1 MTVVYFVGE
10 IARRYR
16 RISPDFSPFPPLVSR
31 SSLPYWDAMDDMTR
45 VSRTAQLTVQVETEE
60 TAREQKKVRESSV
73 YECDRLDDRHNGLIV
88 ADMFSKWGPLYLSGV
103 RPGPLSRS
111 RYRELH
117 DTVLREEK
125 RRTMRT
131 RVFVVPL
138 FAANLP
144 RALTCSDSSSIP
156 LFTFFLSPSIAGT
169 TFFSPKTCSRQLLAL
184 LMAVHWQLDSSS
196 ITDLYRRGKIDSG
209 DRCGILFQVKGSR
222 RRFCTVTR
230 LAYTYG
236 YILKTLMRFRLGDWS

>member
-1 MTVVYFVGE
+1 M
-10 IARRYR
+10 
-16 RISPDFSPFPPLVSR
+16 
-31 SSLPYWDAMDDMTR
+31 
-45 VSRTAQLTVQVETEE
+45 
-60 TAREQKKVRESSV
+60 

-88 ADMFSKWGPLYLSGV
+88 ADMFSKWGPLYLGGV

-117 DTVLREEK
+117 DAVLREEK

-156 LFTFFLSPSIAGT
+156 LFTFFPLSFCCRILQPFFPENVLPTVISVINGRPLT
-169 TFFSPKTCSRQLLAL
+169 TRFI
-184 LMAVHWQLDSSS
+184 LDHRF
-196 ITDLYRRGKIDSG
+196 IDRRGKIDSG

-222 RRFCTVTR
+222 RRFCTVTQ
-230 LAYTYG
+230 LAYG
-236 YILKTLMRFRLGDWS
+236 YILKILMRFRLGDWS

>member
-1 MTVVYFVGE
+1 
-10 IARRYR
+10 
-16 RISPDFSPFPPLVSR
+16 
-31 SSLPYWDAMDDMTR
+31 
-45 VSRTAQLTVQVETEE
+45 
-60 TAREQKKVRESSV
+60 
-73 YECDRLDDRHNGLIV
+73 
-88 ADMFSKWGPLYLSGV
+88 MFSKWGPLYLSGV

-138 FAANLP
+138 FAANP

-156 LFTFFLSPSIAGT
+156 LFTFFLSLSIAV
-169 TFFSPKTCSRQLLAL
+169 FYNLFSSKTCSRQLLAL

-222 RRFCTVTR
+222 RRFYTVTR
-230 LAYTYG
+230 LTYT
-236 YILKTLMRFRLGDWS
+236 YILKTLMRFRLHS